1 MLFIAIFARAVA
13 DYTMWCLLRTL
24 KGRKRS
30 RRPPRRRAGPL
41 PRDSFLVLV
50 RTYVLIS
57 FKLLVSPSDK
67 ISKLKGMIKDKA
79 RIPID
84 QQCIYLSRNDI
95 ATAVLEDDRT
105 ISDCGVEDL
114 STFYVTEPGG
124 PGPKGTDF

>member
-1 MLFIAIFARAVA
+1 VKRECESTIFIIIVARVVA
-13 DYTMWCLLRTL
+13 DYAMWCLLRTP
-24 KGRKRS
+24 KDRKCS
-30 RRPPRRRAGPL
+30 RRPPRRAGPL
-41 PRDSFLVLV
+41 PRENFLVLV
-50 RTYVLIS
+50 R
-57 FKLLVSPSDK
+57 
-67 ISKLKGMIKDKA
+67 SKLKGMIKDKA
-79 RIPID
+79 GIPID